1 MNRSDKLWRSLEQA
15 ADNPAFLEHAMQE
28 FPGLAAAL
36 AEPLGRRQ
44 VLRLMAASIVL
55 SGLAG
60 CDSKYGGNL
69 IPAVSIPPNIIPG
82 LPNYYA
88 TAHVLDGYASG
99 VVVKHIMG
107 RPVKV
112 DGNPEHPASLG
123 AIDVYAQAQLL
134 DFYDPDRAAEISRR
148 GNPADRA
155 NLDAALSEQRAGLA
169 LRQGATLR
177 ILTGS
182 VTSPT
187 LIAQIEAVRRQYP
200 VGAHFARCRATSLA
214 DRLRTTPRGVSS
226 PR

>member
-1 MNRSDKLWRSLEQA
+1 MTRGDKLWRSLEQA
-15 ADNPAFLEHAMQE
+15 ADDPAFLEHATRE

-36 AEPLGRRQ
+36 AEPVGRRQ

-69 IPAVSIPPNIIPG
+69 IPAVTIPPNIIAA
-82 LPNYYA
+82 LPNFYA

-99 VVVKHIMG
+99 VIVKHTMG

-134 DFYDPDRAAEISRR
+134 DFYDPDRASAINRQ
-148 GNPADRA
+148 GTPADRA
-155 NLDAALSEQRAGLA
+155 NLDAALSEERASLA
-169 LRQGATLR
+169 LRQGAGLG
-177 ILTGS
+177 L
-182 VTSPT
+182 
-187 LIAQIEAVRRQYP
+187 
-200 VGAHFARCRATSLA
+200 
-214 DRLRTTPRGVSS
+214 GVQ
-226 PR
+226 